1 MQLCS
6 FSASSLLFLSSRVTD
21 PGKKKIRRAKKLSLP
36 VTAIRK
42 TCWFVVKINQKYM
55 HPSTCTGFLDESIA
69 KIFKIS
75 TICII
80 RFNFFKTSKFNF
92 IPFLFIPLDRQLFSR
107 LLHISKSF
115 SSRCNYALSLPPFFL
130 SSRVTDPGKKK
141 IRRAKK
147 LSLPVTAI
155 RKTCWFVV
163 KINEKYMYPSTCT
176 GFLDEKIAKIFKI
189 STICII
195 RFNFFKTSKFN
206 FIPFLSIAQLFSPH
220 IQIFL
225 IDVSRLE
232 RNRCS
237 IEPRSDERITEWLI
251 G

>member
-42 TCWFVVKINQKYM
+42 TCWFVVKIDQKYM
-55 HPSTCTGFLDESIA
+55 HPSTCTS
-69 KIFKIS
+69 
-75 TICII
+75 
-80 RFNFFKTSKFNF
+80 
-92 IPFLFIPLDRQLFSR
+92 
-107 LLHISKSF
+107 
-115 SSRCNYALSLPPFFL
+115 
-130 SSRVTDPGKKK
+130 
-141 IRRAKK
+141 
-147 LSLPVTAI
+147 
-155 RKTCWFVV
+155 
-163 KINEKYMYPSTCT
+163 
-176 GFLDEKIAKIFKI
+176 FLDEKIAKIFKI

-206 FIPFLSIAQLFSPH
+206 FIPFLSLDRQLFSRLLHLYPLLSNLH
-220 IQIFL
+220 IQTFL

-237 IEPRSDERITEWLI
+237 IEPRSDRMVDWLKWRH
-251 G
+251 GGEEFP

>member
-21 PGKKKIRRAKKLSLP
+21 PGKKKIRPREKTFSP
-36 VTAIRK
+36 HHSETYSPRE
-42 TCWFVVKINQKYM
+42 TCWFVVKIDQ
-55 HPSTCTGFLDESIA
+55 
-69 KIFKIS
+69 
-75 TICII
+75 
-80 RFNFFKTSKFNF
+80 
-92 IPFLFIPLDRQLFSR
+92 
-107 LLHISKSF
+107 
-115 SSRCNYALSLPPFFL
+115 
-130 SSRVTDPGKKK
+130 
-141 IRRAKK
+141 
-147 LSLPVTAI
+147 
-155 RKTCWFVV
+155 
-163 KINEKYMYPSTCT
+163 KYMYPSTRA

>member
-36 VTAIRK
+36 VTRE
-42 TCWFVVKINQKYM
+42 TCWFVVNIDQ
-55 HPSTCTGFLDESIA
+55 
-69 KIFKIS
+69 
-75 TICII
+75 
-80 RFNFFKTSKFNF
+80 
-92 IPFLFIPLDRQLFSR
+92 
-107 LLHISKSF
+107 
-115 SSRCNYALSLPPFFL
+115 
-130 SSRVTDPGKKK
+130 
-141 IRRAKK
+141 
-147 LSLPVTAI
+147 
-155 RKTCWFVV
+155 
-163 KINEKYMYPSTCT
+163 KYMYPSTCT

>member
-21 PGKKKIRRAKKLSLP
+21 PGKKKIRPREKTFSP
-36 VTAIRK
+36 HHSETYSPRE
-42 TCWFVVKINQKYM
+42 TCWFVVKIDQKYM

-206 FIPFLSIAQLFSPH
+206 FIPFLSLDRQLFSRLFHLYPLLSNLH
-220 IQIFL
+220 IQTFF
-225 IDVSRLE
+225 IDIHRY
-232 RNRCS
+232 R
-237 IEPRSDERITEWLI
+237 D
-251 G
+251 